1 MAATVG
7 MEEYL
12 EWFVTIEPFYRVLV
26 AGATLVGFVA
36 LAFGLRTANVAF
48 LGVGA
53 FWLVVG
59 VGAVRL
65 ATRPGGG

>member
-1 MAATVG
+1 

-12 EWFVTIEPFYRVLV
+12 RWFVTIEPFYRILV

-36 LAFGLRTANVAF
+36 LAFGLGTGTAAF
-48 LGVGA
+48 LGVGV
-53 FWLVVG
+53 FWLVIG

-65 ATRPGGG
+65 ATRREEG